1 MWVFDLKKW
10 IFEMVLM
17 DENACLWF
25 LQHRN
30 DINKQ
35 FKEPKMEKNEKLL
48 TLEARGIVFYT

>member
-1 MWVFDLKKW
+1 MRVFDLKKW

-17 DENACLWF
+17 DENTCLWS
-25 LQHRN
+25 LKHRN

-48 TLEARGIVFYT
+48 TLEQ

>member
-25 LQHRN
+25 LKHRN
-30 DINKQ
+30 GINKQ

-48 TLEARGIVFYT
+48 TLEQ